1 MDFVSE
7 AWMYLQPIFDSPD
20 IMKQLPTEG
29 HGKHEAF
36 AQLCREQLYEFL
48 GKKFRLVD
56 SKWRQAS
63 RFIARQSN
71 CCDF

>member
-1 MDFVSE
+1 
-7 AWMYLQPIFDSPD
+7 MYLQPIFDSPD

-29 HGKHEAF
+29 LRYDDLE
-36 AQLCREQLYEFL
+36 LCVTSNWLCVR

-63 RFIARQSN
+63 DELLVVQAF
-71 CCDF
+71 